1 MFLNKSVKKQI
12 MMVSK
17 YSSKEYKN
25 MNYNYF
31 SILFSDLLILFIYL
45 LFSIF
50 FDLIALY
57 QYFRVR
63 ERLYVKHSIN

>member
-12 MMVSK
+12 MIVSK
-17 YSSKEYKN
+17 YSFKKYKN

-45 LFSIF
+45 SFSIF
-50 FDLIALY
+50 LI
-57 QYFRVR
+57 
-63 ERLYVKHSIN
+63 